1 MFLLKGISNKKNEDN
16 DVLRFPNSI
25 QLVNR
30 HACFDGYNEFLK
42 KRVPNNQ
49 TRYMY
54 TSIN

>member
-1 MFLLKGISNKKNEDN
+1 MSLFKGISNKKNKDI

-30 HACFDGYNEFLK
+30 GMRVSVDDKFLK
-42 KRVPNNQ
+42 KRVPNDQ

-54 TSIN
+54 TSIS